1 MDYNLTEE
9 QQAIIQTAREIG
21 EKVIKPIRMEC
32 DEKEKFPWEVVEA
45 LRKADLFS
53 VYHHPNHG
61 GLGGGGFE
69 LVLAVEELSR
79 FCGGI
84 ALCLAASALGAFP
97 IILYGTP
104 EQRKRWLPDIS
115 SGKKLAAFCIT
126 EPEAG
131 SDATATRA
139 TARKEGDYYI
149 LNGTKNFC
157 SNGEAAEIYTTF
169 LSTNLSRGARGI
181 TCFAVEKGTPGFG
194 FGKKEQKMGI
204 RASNTYEL
212 SFNNCKVHKDQVIGG
227 EGRGL
232 FVAQATFDISR
243 PGVASQALG
252 IAQGAFDE
260 VLAYGKIR
268 KQFGQNILSFQSSQ
282 HMIADMATSIEVG
295 RALLYAVTRKM
306 DETFVAAIDAAEK
319 SGKTVAEEMKKLS
332 KRRWTK
338 ESGMVKL
345 YCSDM
350 AMKVT
355 TDCVQLAGG
364 IGYMRDF
371 PIEKYMRDAK
381 ITQIYEGTNQIQRN
395 EIGMTVLKELA
406 GGAKDE

>member
-1 MDYNLTEE
+1 VDYGLTDE
-9 QQAIIQTAREIG
+9 QKAIIEIAKEIG
-21 EKVIKPIRMEC
+21 EKKIKPIRMEC
-32 DEKEKFPWEVVEA
+32 DEHEKFPWSIVEEM
-45 LRKADLFS
+45 RKADLFG
-53 VYHHPNHG
+53 VYIHPNYG

-84 ALCLAASALGAFP
+84 SLSLAASALGAFP

-104 EQRKRWLPDIS
+104 EQKKRWLPDIA
-115 SGKKLAAFCIT
+115 SGKKLGAFCIT

-149 LNGTKNFC
+149 LNGLKNFC
-157 SNGEAAEIYTTF
+157 SNGEAAEIYSTY

-181 TCFAVEKGTPGFG
+181 TCFVEEKGTPGFT

-212 SFNNCKVHKDQVIGG
+212 VFENCKVHKDNVIGG
-227 EGRGL
+227 EGKGL

-268 KQFGQNILSFQSSQ
+268 RQFGQNILSFQSSQ
-282 HMIADMATSIEVG
+282 HMIADMATSIEAG
-295 RALLYAVTRKM
+295 RALLYSVTKGM
-306 DETFVAAIDAAEK
+306 DKTFVTAIDNSEK
-319 SGKTVAEEMKKLS
+319 TGQPVADEMKKIS
-332 KRRWTK
+332 RRRWTK

-395 EIGMTVLKELA
+395 EIGMTITKELA
-406 GGAKDE
+406 GAKE